1 VNRKTKWLAGAA
13 GAAVVVAAAGTGI
26 AVAAG
31 GDDDGTEVPITGSA
45 LERASAV
52 ALEET
57 GGGRVT
63 ETEAGD
69 EEGAY
74 EVEVTLD
81 DGKQVDVHLDKEFKV
96 IDSSSDREGDDGG
109 SGGDDD

>member
-1 VNRKTKWLAGAA
+1 MRKRTRWIIGGAV
-13 GAAVVVAAAGTGI
+13 AAVVVAGAGTGI

-31 GDDDGTEVPITGSA
+31 EDDEGSEVPITGSA
-45 LERASAV
+45 LERATAV
-52 ALEET
+52 ALEEA

-63 ETEAGD
+63 GTEAGD

-81 DGKQVDVHLDKEFKV
+81 GGRQVDVHLDEDLRV
-96 IDSSSDREGDDGG
+96 LSSERDREGDGG
-109 SGGDDD
+109 EDDD

>member
-1 VNRKTKWLAGAA
+1 VRKRTRWIVGGVA
-13 GAAVVVAAAGTGI
+13 AAVVVAGAGTGI

-31 GDDDGTEVPITGSA
+31 GGDDGPGTPITGPA

-52 ALEET
+52 AVQEA

-74 EVEVTLD
+74 EVEVTLS
-81 DGKQVDVHLDKEFKV
+81 DGKQVDVHLDKDFKV
-96 IDSSSDREGDDGG
+96 IDSSGDRTGDETGGGADDG
-109 SGGDDD
+109 

>member
-1 VNRKTKWLAGAA
+1 MRKRTRWIIGGAA
-13 GAAVVVAAAGTGI
+13 AAVVVAGAGTGI

-31 GDDDGTEVPITGSA
+31 GDDDGSEVPVTGSA
-45 LERASAV
+45 LERASAA

-63 ETEAGD
+63 GTEAGD

-74 EVEVTLD
+74 EVEVTLE
-81 DGKQVDVHLDKEFKV
+81 DGRQVDVHLDERFRALTTQG
-96 IDSSSDREGDDGG
+96 DSEDHGSGDGG
-109 SGGDDD
+109 

>member
-1 VNRKTKWLAGAA
+1 VRKQTKWIVG
-13 GAAVVVAAAGTGI
+13 GAAVAVLAAGAGTGI
-26 AVAAG
+26 AVASGG

-57 GGGRVT
+57 GEGRVT

-81 DGKQVDVHLDKEFKV
+81 DGRQVDVHLDERFHV
-96 IDSSSDREGDDGG
+96 LSTDGDREGDDGG
-109 SGGDDD
+109 GEDDD

>member
-1 VNRKTKWLAGAA
+1 MNRKTKWIAGGAV
-13 GAAVVVAAAGTGI
+13 AAVVAVAAGTGI

-31 GDDDGTEVPITGSA
+31 GDDDGSDTPITGPA
-45 LERASAV
+45 LQRASAA
-52 ALEET
+52 ALAET

-69 EEGAY
+69 EEGAN

-81 DGKQVDVHLDKEFKV
+81 DGKQVDVHLDKDFTV
-96 IDSSSDREGDDGG
+96 LDRSQDREGADGE
-109 SGGDDD
+109 GGADDD

>member
-1 VNRKTKWLAGAA
+1 MRKRTRWIVGGAA
-13 GAAVVVAAAGTGI
+13 AAVVAGAGTGI
-26 AVAAG
+26 ALASG

-45 LERASAV
+45 LERASAA

-63 ETEAGD
+63 GTEAGD

-74 EVEVTLD
+74 EVEVTLE
-81 DGKQVDVHLDKEFKV
+81 DGRQVDVHLDERFGV
-96 IDSSSDREGDDGG
+96 LSAEGDREDDDR
-109 SGGDDD
+109 GGDDD

>member
-1 VNRKTKWLAGAA
+1 MRKRTRWIIGAA
-13 GAAVVVAAAGTGI
+13 AAAVVAGAGTGI

-31 GDDDGTEVPITGSA
+31 GDDDGSEVPITGPA
-45 LERASAV
+45 LERATAV

-63 ETEAGD
+63 GTEAGD

-81 DGKQVDVHLDKEFKV
+81 GGRQVDVHLAEDFGV
-96 IDSSSDREGDDGG
+96 LSSERDREDDRGE
-109 SGGDDD
+109 DDD